1 MPYQI
6 KNGIVYGSNAVSLT
20 QAQYDALSST
30 EKNNGTVYYITD
42 SDAVLDASD
51 VGLGSGTVED
61 LAGSVAV
68 IETSPTTAT
77 HAVGSY
83 LVYNGQLYKVISAI
97 SAGATLTPNT
107 NIEAT
112 TAGTELTSLNNG
124 LNTFVKTITFTA
136 TTSANGN
143 VSLESY
149 LNTYQYLIISV
160 SAHLKST
167 PTSSIVCLPYQYA
180 GNGSGRICGIHCV
193 DETANSNAIASTPI
207 EGTIFF
213 IKKQ

>member
-20 QAQYDALSST
+20 QAQYDALSNT
-30 EKNNGTVYYITD
+30 EKNNGTVYYIYD

-51 VGLGSGTVED
+51 VSLGSGTVKD

-97 SAGATLTPNT
+97 SAGATLTPST
-107 NIEAT
+107 NISAVSV
-112 TAGTELTSLNNG
+112 GGELTSLNNG
-124 LNTFVKTITFTA
+124 LTEINDKLVFNTA
-136 TTSANGN
+136 PTSAD
-143 VSLESY
+143 
-149 LNTYQYLIISV
+149 LNTVVPSTNKIMVYQTGDIRKFQNAPSDKGTTGFLVVIRNRTYVLQSWYSNTAYSHRFSYDGG
-160 SAHLKST
+160 SAWVAW
-167 PTSSIVCLPYQYA
+167 I
-180 GNGSGRICGIHCV
+180 
-193 DETANSNAIASTPI
+193 
-207 EGTIFF
+207 
-213 IKKQ
+213 